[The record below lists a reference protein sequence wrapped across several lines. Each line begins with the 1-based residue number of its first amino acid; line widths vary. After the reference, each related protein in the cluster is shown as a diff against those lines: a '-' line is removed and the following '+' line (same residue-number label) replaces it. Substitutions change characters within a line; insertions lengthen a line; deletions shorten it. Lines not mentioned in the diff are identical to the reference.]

1 MAESATPL
9 PLKTPPTQGVTGQRH
24 PLQFILE
31 YLCVEEDPSLLS

>member
-9 PLKTPPTQGVTGQRH
+9 PLTIPLTPGETGQRH

-31 YLCVEEDPSLLS
+31 YLYVEGDSSL